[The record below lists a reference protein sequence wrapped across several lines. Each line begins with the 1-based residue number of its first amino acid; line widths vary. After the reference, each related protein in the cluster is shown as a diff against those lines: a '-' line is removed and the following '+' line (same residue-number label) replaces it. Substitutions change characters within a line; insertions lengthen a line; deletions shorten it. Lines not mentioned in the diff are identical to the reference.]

1 MDSTDE
7 ILAILKDNN
16 EMLKEILSIMRRITS
31 KKHIQKGNNEAFTIN
46 LLANMLLESFNNKI
60 R

>member
-1 MDSTDE
+1 MDLSE
-7 ILAILKDNN
+7 QALAILKENN

-46 LLANMLLESFNNKI
+46 LLANMLLESINNKI

>member
-1 MDSTDE
+1 MDSTDQ

-31 KKHIQKGNNEAFTIN
+31 REHIQKGNNEALTIN

>member
-1 MDSTDE
+1 
-7 ILAILKDNN
+7 
-16 EMLKEILSIMRRITS
+16 MRRITS
-31 KKHIQKGNNEAFTIN
+31 KEHIQKGNNEAFTIN